1 MLLNLYLA
9 FFVSRRAQFKPKRER
24 AETERRGS
32 GLRRESALFF
42 RSWCRFNAA
51 ILYFI
56 FKKKK
61 TELFSSF
68 FFIFYLGLVA
78 YFSPLRS
85 APVRPFS
92 PLLRL
97 PAALL
102 LRQRIK
108 GPRLGLRHGRV
119 TPRCVRLR
127 QPRARAEKRNRI
139 VYVIFFFII
148 HKVQLAYTLTQ
159 RRRDDLQRETSQ
171 LVYK

>member
-68 FFIFYLGLVA
+68 FLFFISASSPILARCG
-78 YFSPLRS
+78 PLRCD
-85 APVRPFS
+85 RS
-92 PLLRL
+92 P
-97 PAALL
+97 PSS
-102 LRQRIK
+102 
-108 GPRLGLRHGRV
+108 GY
-119 TPRCVRLR
+119 RLR
-127 QPRARAEKRNRI
+127 CCCGRGLKVRDSDYVTAASLPDASASASLAPEPKRGTALFTSFFFSLFIKCSWPTPSLSAGGMIYREKRHN
-139 VYVIFFFII
+139 
-148 HKVQLAYTLTQ
+148 
-159 RRRDDLQRETSQ
+159 
-171 LVYK
+171 

>member
-32 GLRRESALFF
+32 GLRRESALSGLGVALT
-42 RSWCRFNAA
+42 RRYY
-51 ILYFI
+51 ILSL
-56 FKKKK
+56 KKKRPS
-61 TELFSSF
+61 FSLLF
-68 FFIFYLGLVA
+68 FFIISALSTSLARCG
-78 YFSPLRS
+78 PLRCDRS
-85 APVRPFS
+85 PPSSGYRLSCCGRGLKVRDS
-92 PLLRL
+92 DYVT
-97 PAALL
+97 AASL
-102 LRQRIK
+102 
-108 GPRLGLRHGRV
+108 
-119 TPRCVRLR
+119 PRCVRLR